1 MESAGKSKCFRP
13 RMTQTGLKVQGVKFF
28 KQFVIVKFKGID
40 NINDIE
46 QYKGCSLFVSREDAV
61 ALEEDEYFIADLI
74 GMEVY
79 TNENPEELFG
89 TLKDVIETGA
99 NEVYLVESK
108 THGEVLIPAIR
119 QCILS
124 VDVKAQKMQVHLL
137 NGLLDQ

>member
-1 MESAGKSKCFRP
+1 M
-13 RMTQTGLKVQGVKFF
+13 
-28 KQFVIVKFKGID
+28 KFKGID

-79 TNENPEELFG
+79 TDENPEELFG

-108 THGEVLIPAIR
+108 NTWGSAGSRQFR